1 MSEWKRVFLDPRR
14 LFLFALMTI
23 LGAGLFVVSLL
34 DRLGPG
40 ELTYMREANAYAE
53 RLAERWQDR
62 ALSELPALAAA
73 ELDKL
78 NQFDYWYYGYDWYES
93 PYETEEEAYT
103 SIADMPVL
111 VEAAQSGDGYVYYR
125 VWASYQSVL
134 RTMAG
139 EIDYLLGYAD
149 YLDGIQKQAEIQ
161 SQTSLFGKPGS
172 FSRRNLAKTAAEFDA
187 LRGVEVQFG
196 GNRGLECWRAF
207 DLGDYFHLIAIV
219 MFVMAFLDERKK
231 GLWPIVRTAGGG
243 RARLGLTRIGILCAA
258 SVLATILFC
267 AVPFVLS
274 LGINGGWD
282 GLSRSL
288 QSLASFRTCTLRLS
302 IVQWLGRYFVL
313 KSLSGV
319 LIGLFLWCVL
329 GLITNIQ
336 FSLSVLGA
344 VLVGEY
350 ALYAFLPVQ
359 SALNVFKYFNIFT
372 YVHTF
377 TLFTEYLN
385 VDLFGFPV
393 GIRELALAALAV
405 LGAALA
411 ILAVLIQRNRRPEG
425 NRDLLSRISLRLNRV
440 LDALRSHLTVG
451 GWEVYKSLVFQYGI
465 IILLVVL
472 FAASRL
478 TFVSYTTE
486 SQDKWYIA
494 YVRDMEGP
502 LDEMTDEYLAHAR
515 ESIPTGSEDAGAL
528 MSALMR
534 LENQVSKLRGRA
546 AERGY
551 QPWIL
556 DDSGY
561 DLIYGPTSRDRQRLN
576 GAAAMILAAFCCA
589 APAAYERQSGVAH
602 MVRSTKKGRGGLL
615 RRKVLLT
622 ALLSTFVWAAVY
634 AREVQALFTWFQP
647 RTLDAPVQNIDALA
661 GFPVILT
668 VTQYLIL
675 LYAIRLV
682 MLLCVGFA
690 VLLISHHSPS
700 VQAAYLISAG
710 ILGIPALLTV
720 LGIDVLKWVS
730 PLVPVSSAELMW
742 GLGSGNLIFVL
753 PWVLWLVCGTV
764 ALWLCRRRW
773 VRGSDPVSPKLG
785 KWGSLKSAIR

>member
-1 MSEWKRVFLDPRR
+1 MGEWKRVFLDPRR

-73 ELDKL
+73 ELEKL

-93 PYETEEEAYT
+93 PYETEEEAYA

-111 VEAAQSGDGYVYYR
+111 ARAAQSGDGYVYYR

-187 LRGVEVQFG
+187 LRGVEVAFG
-196 GNRGLECWRAF
+196 RSRGVERWLSFE
-207 DLGDYFHLIAIV
+207 LGDYLHLIAIV
-219 MFVMAFLDERKK
+219 LVVLAFLEERKK
-231 GLWPIVRTAGGG
+231 GLWPIVRSARGG
-243 RARLGLTRIGILCAA
+243 RVRLALTRIGILCAA
-258 SVLATILFC
+258 SVMATLLFS
-267 AVPFVLS
+267 AVPFAVS
-274 LGINGGWD
+274 MGVNGGWG
-282 GLSRSL
+282 GLGRSL

-329 GLITNIQ
+329 GSITNIQ

-344 VLVGEY
+344 VIVGEY

-359 SALNVFKYFNIFT
+359 SILNVFKYFNIFA
-372 YVHTF
+372 YVHTSR
-377 TLFTEYLN
+377 LYTEYLN

-393 GIRELALAALAV
+393 GIRELALAALVV
-405 LGAALA
+405 LGTAFAV
-411 ILAVLIQRNRRPEG
+411 LAVLIQRNRRPEG
-425 NRDLLSRISLRLNRV
+425 NRDILSRISLHVNRV
-440 LDALRSHLTVG
+440 LDFFRSRLSIG
-451 GWEVYKSLVFQYGI
+451 GWELYKSLIFQYGAV
-465 IILLVVL
+465 ILLVVL
-472 FAASRL
+472 FAAGKLSFIFYN
-478 TFVSYTTE
+478 TS
-486 SQDKWYIA
+486 SQDRWYLA
-494 YVRDMEGP
+494 YVQDMEGP
-502 LDEMTDEYLAHAR
+502 LDETADQYLAHAR
-515 ESIPTGSEDAGAL
+515 ESIPAGSEDAGAL
-528 MSALMR
+528 MSAL
-534 LENQVSKLRGRA
+534 SKVEHRVEQLRERA
-546 AERGY
+546 EQGGY
-551 QPWIL
+551 EPWIL
-556 DDSGY
+556 EDSIY
-561 DLIYGPTSRDRQRLN
+561 DQTYGPQSRDLQRLN
-576 GAAAMILAAFCCA
+576 AAAAIILTAFCCA
-589 APAAYERQSGVAH
+589 GLFAFERQSGVVF
-602 MVRSTKKGRGGLL
+602 MVRSAKRGRGGLL
-615 RRKVLLT
+615 RRKAALT
-622 ALLSTFVWAAVY
+622 AVLAAFVWAVVY
-634 AREVQALFTWFQP
+634 LRELRTFLDWRQP
-647 RTLDAPVQNIDALA
+647 QTLAAPVQNIDALA
-661 GFPVILT
+661 GFPIVLT
-668 VTQYLIL
+668 LAQYLVL

-690 VLLISHHSPS
+690 VLLISRQSPG
-700 VQAAYLISAG
+700 VQVAYLASAG
-710 ILGIPALLTV
+710 VLGVPALLTV

-730 PLVPVSSAELMW
+730 PLVPVSSAELLW
-742 GLGSGNLIFVL
+742 GLGRGSLIYTL
-753 PWVLWLVCGTV
+753 PWVLWLACGV
-764 ALWLCRRRW
+764 ATLWLCQRRW
-773 VRGSDPVSPKLG
+773 VT
-785 KWGSLKSAIR
+785 